1 MKTVFHNS
9 IRVKLFLSHFLAV
22 FLVSGSIGTFFYTR
36 SSQSLMHG
44 LQERLRSTSAM
55 VSRTL
60 DASELL
66 SIQAAEDVKT
76 PAYLANLEKLRSFR
90 RMNKD
95 IAFLYIMRRIN
106 NRVVFVI
113 DSDESERQALPG
125 KEYTEVNPA
134 LLDGFTGIAVDDKI
148 YQDEWGAFLSGYAP
162 IQNGMGEYL
171 VGMDM
176 HADDVEAKFRE
187 LRVSGWISLSAS
199 IILALFFS
207 RFLSRRF
214 MTPIQ
219 ILIERCNAIAKGRL
233 DERIVIQTNDELEHL
248 VQAFNSMSVS
258 LASLERNRQQAFEDL
273 RRARDELGIR
283 VEQRTQDLKEVNE
296 RLSREIADRIR
307 AEQALE
313 VTALTDPLTGLHNRR
328 AISDHLRHQA
338 IQCEREKSEFALLLA
353 DLDSFKGIND
363 TYGHGAGDQIL
374 MEMSSL
380 FRRSVRGQDL
390 VSRWGGDE
398 FLFLLP
404 KTDIR
409 GGFLLAEKICRTVA
423 EKTYSADGKEI
434 RLSTSIGVSVYSPG
448 HNLEDCIKAADQAL
462 YRAKAKGRNQV
473 AAMDFGLTL
482 PES

>member
-1 MKTVFHNS
+1 
-9 IRVKLFLSHFLAV
+9 
-22 FLVSGSIGTFFYTR
+22 
-36 SSQSLMHG
+36 
-44 LQERLRSTSAM
+44 
-55 VSRTL
+55 
-60 DASELL
+60 
-66 SIQAAEDVKT
+66 
-76 PAYLANLEKLRSFR
+76 
-90 RMNKD
+90 MNKD

-113 DSDESERQALPG
+113 DSDESDRQALPG
-125 KEYTEVNPA
+125 KEYTEVIPA
-134 LLDGFTGIAVDDKI
+134 LIDGFTGIAVDDKI

-162 IQNGMGEYL
+162 IQNGMGEFL

-187 LRVSGWISLSAS
+187 LRISGWISLSAS

-258 LASLERNRQQAFEDL
+258 LASSERNQQQAFQDL

-296 RLSREIADRIR
+296 RLSREIAERIR

-313 VTALTDPLTGLHNRR
+313 VAALTDPLTGLHNRR

-338 IQCEREKSEFALLLA
+338 IQCEREKSEFAVLLA
-353 DLDSFKGIND
+353 DLDSFK
-363 TYGHGAGDQIL
+363 
-374 MEMSSL
+374 
-380 FRRSVRGQDL
+380 
-390 VSRWGGDE
+390 VSMIPMDMV
-398 FLFLLP
+398 L
-404 KTDIR
+404 
-409 GGFLLAEKICRTVA
+409 
-423 EKTYSADGKEI
+423 EI
-434 RLSTSIGVSVYSPG
+434 
-448 HNLEDCIKAADQAL
+448 
-462 YRAKAKGRNQV
+462 
-473 AAMDFGLTL
+473 
-482 PES
+482 